1 MQGTVMADI
10 DLSKF
15 LDKAHA
21 GKPLAEVLT
30 LSPAALKGVTDE
42 DAKLLMSA
50 FGIKTI
56 ADFGRNKQF
65 RAAQVLVQ
73 LAEIGD

>member
-1 MQGTVMADI
+1 MAEI

-15 LDKAHA
+15 LDKDAA

-30 LSPAALKGVTDE
+30 MSPAALKGVTDK
-42 DAKLLMSA
+42 DAEHLLAA

-56 ADFGRNKQF
+56 ADMGKSKHFA
-65 RAAQVLVQ
+65 AAQTLVQ
-73 LAEIGD
+73 LAEVGK